1 MVKDKTQ
8 SIIYGDDDMENFN
21 LLYPTGKQPNY
32 QTLSDDVIRNLSL
45 DHIIQHVTASN
56 AERNMIKR
64 MMTQIE
70 CDPDVIRFRCD
81 IFEDIIRFP
90 ELRNKMKDL
99 LEQLDFMKSI
109 GGNFV
114 EENASSIWQLVN
126 RLRELEVYIDCITE
140 IKETLQKFP
149 VKSEGLK
156 QLRDY
161 VSSVYNDS
169 GFKYLSEDIKE
180 LLTETDEIK
189 SITLGVNLDSMLRPV
204 EVGIM
209 SINKERIEHSGIMKK
224 FNKFIEFL
232 PLVGDLLDGKNVDM
246 TRMRSVGTSAEDDP
260 LMKNL
265 CNAVTDMLG
274 STVKH
279 LKNKLSRYVNVSG
292 YALTRFI
299 PDFTFYIRW
308 ADFCSK
314 IMEMGMPMSRPE
326 ILAPEKNSLNSKGI
340 YDLKL
345 AIQNLEGANIDIV
358 SNDFEFATENG
369 IYIMT
374 GPNRGGKTTFTQSIG
389 VLFVLAQNGIFV
401 PAQSLHISPCD
412 NIFTH
417 FPADENQTVNL
428 GRLGE
433 ESKRISEIFASATDR
448 SLLLF
453 NESLATTSF
462 TEGLY
467 IAKDVVRAMRRLGA
481 RTIFNTHMHELAT
494 DLDSINHLDGGM
506 MVASLITGIHEGR
519 RSFKVYIAPPE
530 GISYAK
536 DIAEKYGV
544 TYEQLER
551 SIVH

>member
-1 MVKDKTQ
+1 
-8 SIIYGDDDMENFN
+8 MENFS
-21 LLYPTGKQPNY
+21 LLYPTGKHPDY
-32 QTLSDDVIRNLSL
+32 QTLSDDSCRNLSL
-45 DHIIQHVTASN
+45 EHIIQHVN
-56 AERNMIKR
+56 PNDAERNMIKR
-64 MMTQIE
+64 MMSQIE

-126 RLRELEVYIDCITE
+126 RLRELEVYIDCITK
-140 IKETLQKFP
+140 IKETLQQYP
-149 VKSEGLK
+149 VKSEGLI

-169 GFKYLSEDIKE
+169 GFQFLNDDINE

-232 PLVGDLLDGKNVDM
+232 PLVGDLLDGKNIDM
-246 TRMRSVGTSAEDDP
+246 TRMRTVGTSAEDDP

-279 LKNKLSRYVNVSG
+279 LKNKLSKYVNISG

-299 PDFTFYIRW
+299 PEFTFYIRW

-314 IMEMGMPMSRPE
+314 IMEMGMPMTRPE
-326 ILAPEKNSLNSKGI
+326 ILAPEKNSLSSKGI

-401 PAQSLHISPCD
+401 PAQSLQISPCD

-494 DLDSINHLDGGM
+494 DLDSINYLDGNM

>member
-1 MVKDKTQ
+1 
-8 SIIYGDDDMENFN
+8 MENFN

-70 CDPDVIRFRCD
+70 CDPDVIRLRCD

-140 IKETLQKFP
+140 IKETLQKYP

-224 FNKFIEFL
+224 FNKFIEFF

-506 MVASLITGIHEGR
+506 MVSSLITGIHEGR

>member
-1 MVKDKTQ
+1 
-8 SIIYGDDDMENFN
+8 MENFN

-544 TYEQLER
+544 TYEQLEH

>member
-1 MVKDKTQ
+1 
-8 SIIYGDDDMENFN
+8 MENFN

-161 VSSVYNDS
+161 ASSVYNDS

>member
-1 MVKDKTQ
+1 
-8 SIIYGDDDMENFN
+8 MENFN

-189 SITLGVNLDSMLRPV
+189 SITLGVNLDSMFRPV

-544 TYEQLER
+544 TYEQLEH

>member
-1 MVKDKTQ
+1 
-8 SIIYGDDDMENFN
+8 MENFN

-70 CDPDVIRFRCD
+70 CDPDVIRLRCD

-224 FNKFIEFL
+224 FNKFIEFF

>member
-1 MVKDKTQ
+1 
-8 SIIYGDDDMENFN
+8 MENFN
-21 LLYPTGKQPNY
+21 LLYPVGKHPDY
-32 QTLSDDVIRNLSL
+32 KTLSDDTCRNLSL
-45 DHIIQHVTASN
+45 DYIIRHVSTSE

-64 MMTQIE
+64 MMTQLE
-70 CDPDVIRFRCD
+70 SDPEVIRFRCD

-90 ELRNKMKDL
+90 ELRSKMKDL

-109 GGNFV
+109 GGNYI
-114 EENASSIWQLVN
+114 EESASSIWQLVN

-140 IKETLQKFP
+140 INNTLQRFP
-149 VKSEGLK
+149 VKSEGLR

-161 VSSVYNDS
+161 VSAVYNDS
-169 GFKYLSEDIKE
+169 GFEYLSADIKD

-209 SINKERIEHSGIMKK
+209 SINKERIEHAGIMNK

-232 PLVGDLLDGKNVDM
+232 PIVGDLLDGKNVDM
-246 TRMRSVGTSAEDDP
+246 TRMRTVGASAEDDP

-265 CNAVTDMLG
+265 CRAVTDMLG

-279 LKNKLSRYVNVSG
+279 LKNKLSKYVNVSG
-292 YALTRFI
+292 YTLTRFI

-314 IMEMGMPMSRPE
+314 IMELGMPMTRPE
-326 ILAPEKNSLNSKGI
+326 IIDADSNHLSSKGI

-345 AIQNLEGANIDIV
+345 AIQNLEGGDIDIV
-358 SNDFEFATENG
+358 SNDFEFSGDNG

-401 PAQSLHISPCD
+401 PAKSLRLSPCD

-433 ESKRISEIFASATDR
+433 ESKRISEIFASATYK

-467 IAKDVVRAMRRLGA
+467 IAKDVVRALRRLGA

-494 DLDSINHLDGGM
+494 DLDSINSLDGGM

-544 TYEQLER
+544 TFEQLER

>member
-1 MVKDKTQ
+1 
-8 SIIYGDDDMENFN
+8 MENFN

-45 DHIIQHVTASN
+45 DHIIQRVTASN

-506 MVASLITGIHEGR
+506 MVASLITGNHEGR

>member
-1 MVKDKTQ
+1 
-8 SIIYGDDDMENFN
+8 MENFN

>member
-1 MVKDKTQ
+1 
-8 SIIYGDDDMENFN
+8 
-21 LLYPTGKQPNY
+21 
-32 QTLSDDVIRNLSL
+32 
-45 DHIIQHVTASN
+45 
-56 AERNMIKR
+56 
-64 MMTQIE
+64 
-70 CDPDVIRFRCD
+70 
-81 IFEDIIRFP
+81 
-90 ELRNKMKDL
+90 
-99 LEQLDFMKSI
+99 
-109 GGNFV
+109 
-114 EENASSIWQLVN
+114 
-126 RLRELEVYIDCITE
+126 
-140 IKETLQKFP
+140 
-149 VKSEGLK
+149 
-156 QLRDY
+156 
-161 VSSVYNDS
+161 
-169 GFKYLSEDIKE
+169 
-180 LLTETDEIK
+180 
-189 SITLGVNLDSMLRPV
+189 
-204 EVGIM
+204 
-209 SINKERIEHSGIMKK
+209 MKK

-232 PLVGDLLDGKNVDM
+232 PLVGDLLDGKNIDM
-246 TRMRSVGTSAEDDP
+246 TRMRSVGTSTEDDP

-299 PDFTFYIRW
+299 HDFTFYIRW

-314 IMEMGMPMSRPE
+314 ITETGMPMTRPE
-326 ILAPEKNSLNSKGI
+326 ILALEKNSLSSKGI

-401 PAQSLHISPCD
+401 PAQSLQISPCD

-494 DLDSINHLDGGM
+494 DLDSINYLDGNM

>member
-1 MVKDKTQ
+1 
-8 SIIYGDDDMENFN
+8 MENFS
-21 LLYPTGKQPNY
+21 LLYPTGKHPDY
-32 QTLSDDVIRNLSL
+32 QTLSDDTCRNLSL
-45 DHIIQHVTASN
+45 EHIIQHVTPNN

-114 EENASSIWQLVN
+114 EENASSIWPLVN
-126 RLRELEVYIDCITE
+126 RLRELEVYIDCITK
-140 IKETLQKFP
+140 ITETLPQYP

-161 VSSVYNDS
+161 VSTVYNDS
-169 GFKYLSEDIKE
+169 GFKFLSEDIKE

-232 PLVGDLLDGKNVDM
+232 PLVGDLLDGKNIDM

-314 IMEMGMPMSRPE
+314 ITETGMPMTRPE
-326 ILAPEKNSLNSKGI
+326 ILALEKNSLSSKGI

-401 PAQSLHISPCD
+401 PAQSLQISPCD

-494 DLDSINHLDGGM
+494 DLDSINYLDGNM

>member
-1 MVKDKTQ
+1 
-8 SIIYGDDDMENFN
+8 MENFN

-189 SITLGVNLDSMLRPV
+189 SITLGVNLDSMFRPV